1 MTSKTNEYV
10 LKDANLGKIAVQNV
24 ENAYFCENRTAGME
38 YSKIRIGNGY
48 DVHALK
54 EGLPM
59 WLCGIQIESETGFV
73 AHSDGDVAIH
83 ALCDALL

>member
-1 MTSKTNEYV
+1 
-10 LKDANLGKIAVQNV
+10 
-24 ENAYFCENRTAGME
+24 ME
-38 YSKIRIGNGY
+38 YSNIRIGNGY

-59 WLCGIQIESETGFV
+59 WLCGVRIESETGLV

-83 ALCDALL
+83 ALCDADGR

>member
-1 MTSKTNEYV
+1 
-10 LKDANLGKIAVQNV
+10 
-24 ENAYFCENRTAGME
+24 ME
-38 YSKIRIGNGY
+38 YSNIRIGNGY

-59 WLCGIQIESETGFV
+59 WLCGVRIESETGFV

-83 ALCDALL
+83 ALCVADGR

>member
-1 MTSKTNEYV
+1 
-10 LKDANLGKIAVQNV
+10 
-24 ENAYFCENRTAGME
+24 ME
-38 YSKIRIGNGY
+38 YSNIRIGNGY

-59 WLCGIQIESETGFV
+59 WLCGIKIESETGLV

-83 ALCDALL
+83 ALCDADGR